1 MASSTSLRKSG
12 LVRLQ
17 LALSTPRPMLHV
29 EPGMTSGVGV
39 GAGVGA
45 GAGAGVGDVAVVGV
59 GDFEPPQEM
68 KPRVVAARTRTDETA
83 SRKDI
88 QGTSLLLDPP

>member
-1 MASSTSLRKSG
+1 
-12 LVRLQ
+12 
-17 LALSTPRPMLHV
+17 
-29 EPGMTSGVGV
+29 V

-59 GDFEPPQEM
+59 ESFEPPQEM
-68 KPRVVAARTRTDETA
+68 KPRAVAARTSVDGTA
-83 SRKDI
+83 IRKVI